1 MANVMSQKEMKR
13 SREVMAAAQ
22 SDWNRGKIEKL
33 REYINGLSARDFSR
47 LIAEAFVIYETY
59 RGSDNMLDFLRSGEF
74 DYRMSDNDKATLY
87 R

>member
-13 SREVMAAAQ
+13 SCEVMDAAQ
-22 SDWNRGKIEKL
+22 SAWCRGKIEKL

-47 LIAEAFVIYETY
+47 LIAETFVFYETY